1 MDILLVAVIIVFTIN
16 WFHYLICLSQNSRL
30 EGKWLLPGTWIGFV
44 GLTVFVALE
53 ATHADTPLLDT
64 QTGIS
69 LVFGWSIIGIYLFL
83 LASFPLKI
91 IGSSV
96 LPTALLFIG
105 IPHLPADL
113 FQWGPWIHILLIL
126 MAYGTFTVSFFL
138 AIGYLRAEHQLR
150 SKSVDHTF
158 FMFPSL
164 ETMDRGLQR
173 SIWMGLGLLLTGILL
188 GVLHGFLNDSIGI
201 QWITDPNIMGAMLT
215 AIIYGTIAYLR
226 GRSLFTNRR
235 IAYLSIMGFLL
246 IVLLLFGM
254 NFFPEMHQFL

>member
-1 MDILLVAVIIVFTIN
+1 MDVLLLAIIIVLSVN
-16 WFHYLICLSQNSRL
+16 WLHYLVCISQTSRL

-44 GLTVFVALE
+44 GLTVYVVLE
-53 ATHADTPLLDT
+53 ATQAEPSLLDT
-64 QTGIS
+64 PAGIS
-69 LVFGWSIIGIYLFL
+69 LIFGWSIIGIYLFL
-83 LASFPLKI
+83 MASYPLKI

-105 IPHLPADL
+105 IPRLPSDL

-126 MAYGTFTVSFFL
+126 MAYGTFTVSFLL
-138 AIGYLRAEHQLR
+138 AIGYLRAEYQLR

-173 SIWMGLGLLLTGILL
+173 SIWIGLSLLTCGIFL
-188 GVLHGFLNDSIGI
+188 GVLHGFLNNNIGLH
-201 QWITDPNIMGAMLT
+201 WITDPNIMGAMLT
-215 AIIYGTIAYLR
+215 AVIYGTIGYLR

-235 IAYLSIMGFLL
+235 IAYLSIMGFIL
-246 IVLLLFGM
+246 IVLLFFGM
-254 NFFPEMHQFL
+254 NYLSEMHQFL